1 MAKCFCT
8 HRLLNID
15 CFERVVRHNVQF
27 SCAVKTTIK
36 HECMKTCCFVIGKR
50 QELNFDDDDGD
61 DYDDDGDEDDTCRAL
76 FSEFIC
82 Y

>member
-1 MAKCFCT
+1 
-8 HRLLNID
+8 
-15 CFERVVRHNVQF
+15 
-27 SCAVKTTIK
+27 
-36 HECMKTCCFVIGKR
+36 MKTCCFVIGKR